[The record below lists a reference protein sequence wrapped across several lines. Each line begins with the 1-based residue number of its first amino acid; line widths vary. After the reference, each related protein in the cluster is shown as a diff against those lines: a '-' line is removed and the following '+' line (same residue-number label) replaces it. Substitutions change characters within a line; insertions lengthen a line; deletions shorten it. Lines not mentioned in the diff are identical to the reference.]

1 MTLSVFFFVILQK
14 NNALSLLSLFFEQ
27 DVEYNRDL
35 YLKISCQKLADTGT
49 RLERLLSSLKTTD
62 FALILWAQKTPF
74 FMPNLDENELNL
86 ALKRA
91 EKGEKSAGTTGTC

>member
-1 MTLSVFFFVILQK
+1 MTLSVFFFCYFAKEQCFIFVVF
-14 NNALSLLSLFFEQ
+14 FFEQ
-27 DVEYNRDL
+27 DVQYNRDL

-62 FALILWAQKTPF
+62 FALILLAQKTPF
-74 FMPNLDENELNL
+74 FMANLDENGLNL